1 MKICKDGAVLVI
13 AYAISLYPS
22 IPHEAGLKTLR
33 KMLYEPAASKIPTE
47 DILQIQGYVP
57 KNFFFLLNLTER
69 LNNKNQEQ
77 LLVPNLNIPLFAFL
91 WIK

>member
-22 IPHEAGLKTLR
+22 IPDEAGLKILR
-33 KMLYEPAASKIPTE
+33 KDLMN
-47 DILQIQGYVP
+47 LQRQRYLLRTYYRCRSMFL
-57 KNFFFLLNLTER
+57 KFFFFFVNLMER

-77 LLVPNLNIPLFAFL
+77 QI
-91 WIK
+91 